1 MGECGTYAGYQK
13 HMVLGTPTCALC
25 RDAATEYQRQW
36 RAAHPEKAARNA
48 ARQRLRQRA
57 LRILG
62 LRHSRELREI
72 ITDLSGAEHG

>member
-36 RAAHPEKAARNA
+36 RAAHPEKARHA
-48 ARQRLRQRA
+48 ARQYLRQRA

-62 LRHSRELREI
+62 ARHAIELRKIMAE
-72 ITDLSGAEHG
+72 LSEVEHG